1 MRLSAESIITRE
13 ISGQI
18 WINKE
23 RPAQKEKILRIAP
36 AFSLKSIQKTRQSG
50 ALPNFG
56 IGREM
61 LEKILIVED
70 DPRTRRTIEKFCRE
84 VKAAK
89 QAEFCHAENGQEAWE
104 ILMDSIEKKLPF
116 DLMFLDME
124 MPGMGGRELLNML
137 VKQGVRLDV
146 VVISGYDGFEY
157 TRKAIQYG
165 TVDYLLKPVNR
176 KLVHEILETLSQQGG
191 EEKARFYRKTV
202 CAWDS
207 HGPGEVMESIRAYM
221 EEHYE
226 EPVTLA
232 DLAERFHYSREYISR
247 EFKKQY
253 GVGVIRFLNDLRLE
267 RARILLEQ
275 GVSVKKAC
283 EEAGFAD
290 DSYFARLFRE
300 KYGAPPKKYQGQF

>member
-124 MPGMGGRELLNML
+124 MPGMGGKELLERL
-137 VKQGVRLDV
+137 LKQKIRLNIIV
-146 VVISGYDGFEY
+146 VSGYDGFQY

-176 KLVHEILETLSQQGG
+176 KQVHEILETLDQRDE
-191 EEKARFYRKTV
+191 EEKARPFLRPDFVPDY
-202 CAWDS
+202 
-207 HGPGEVMESIRAYM
+207 HGPGEAMESIRAYM
-221 EEHYE
+221 EKNYE
-226 EPVTLA
+226 EPITLA

-253 GVGVIRFLNDLRLE
+253 GVGIIRFLNALRLE
-267 RARILLEQ
+267 RARILLER
-275 GVSVKKAC
+275 GASVKRAC
-283 EEAGFAD
+283 EESGFSD

-300 KYGAPPKKYQGQF
+300 KYGLSPKKYQGQF